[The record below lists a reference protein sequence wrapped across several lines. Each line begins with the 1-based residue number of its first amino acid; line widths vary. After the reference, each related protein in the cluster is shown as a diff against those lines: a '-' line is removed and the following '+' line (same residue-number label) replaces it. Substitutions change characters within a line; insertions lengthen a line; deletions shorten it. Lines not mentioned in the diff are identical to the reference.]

1 MSLFLRVISL
11 LSAAT
16 IVAGLGQ
23 NATLTFKPMVGALQL
38 AGGNSTSSRIVLDG
52 ADWAGVIRTAQDL
65 AKDFGRITGVNG
77 TVVLM
82 NGTFTNGSQP
92 LVPQSGDGPTIM
104 AGTIGKSKLIDSMV
118 SSGKINV
125 SEIQGKWESFSSQ
138 LVANPIPGVKSAL
151 VIVGSDKRGS
161 TYGMYDISEQMGVS
175 PWYWFAD
182 VAPKT
187 KDVVY
192 AMPITKIQG
201 PPSVKYRGFFINDEQ
216 PALTNWVNQNYPMGK
231 YGAGFNVPFYEN
243 VFELLLRS
251 RANYLWPAE
260 WNSMF
265 NVDDPKNEPTADM
278 YGVVMGTSHTEPL
291 FRATKE
297 QSLFLNGVWSWSA
310 NQANVTSFMKAGAER
325 AAPYE
330 GVYTMGMRGLGD
342 TASPTI
348 NASSLQQIIQVEQSI
363 LRQALT
369 TSNLT
374 EVPQMWCLY
383 KEVGGYFQ
391 QGLQV
396 PDDITLL
403 WADDNWGNNQRLPL
417 ANETSRS
424 AGAGVYYHFDYVG
437 TPRDYKWINT
447 IQLQKTWEQ
456 MHLAYQRQARHIWI
470 VNVGDIKTLEQP
482 ISHFF
487 DMAYN
492 MDMFTAPDSTANWLQ
507 LWATRE
513 FGAEAANATANI
525 MNTYG
530 MLAARRK
537 FELLDPTVYS
547 TMNYLEAETVLG
559 QWKDLMDQAQRV
571 HDGLPSA
578 MQPSFFEMV
587 LQPAMAGYTVH
598 QIHIMAALN
607 NVYAEQ
613 RRTRY
618 V

>member
-1 MSLFLRVISL
+1 MGLLQRALSL
-11 LSAAT
+11 LAVAS
-16 IVAGLGQ
+16 IVAALGQ
-23 NATLTFKPMVGALQL
+23 NATLTFEPTAGALQL
-38 AGGNSTSSRIVLDG
+38 AGGNSTARIVLDG
-52 ADWAGVIRTAQDL
+52 ADWAGLIRTADDL

-77 TVVLM
+77 TVMLM
-82 NGTFTNGSQP
+82 NNSLTNGSQAMIPSNHP
-92 LVPQSGDGPTIM
+92 LII
-104 AGTIGKSKLIDSMV
+104 AGTLGKSSFIDSMV
-118 SSGKINV
+118 SAGKIGV
-125 SEIQGKWESFSSQ
+125 SDIKGKWESFSSQ
-138 LVANPIPGVKSAL
+138 VVANPLPGVKSAL
-151 VIVGSDKRGS
+151 VIAGSDKRGS
-161 TYGMYDISEQMGVS
+161 IYGMYDVSEQMGVS

-187 KDVVY
+187 KAAVY
-192 AMPITKIQG
+192 AMPMTKIQG
-201 PPSVKYRGFFINDEQ
+201 PPSIKYRGFFINDEQ

-231 YGAGFNVPFYEN
+231 YGPGFNVPFYEN
-243 VFELLLRS
+243 VFELLLRL

-265 NVDDPKNEPTADM
+265 NLDDPKNEATADM

-297 QSLFLNGVWSWSA
+297 QSLFLNGIWSWSA
-310 NQANVTSFMKAGAER
+310 NEANVTAFMKEGAER

-342 TASPTI
+342 TASPTL

-363 LRQALT
+363 LKEVLNT
-369 TSNLT
+369 TDLSDI
-374 EVPQMWCLY
+374 PQMWCLY

-417 ANETSRS
+417 ANETDREG
-424 AGAGVYYHFDYVG
+424 GAGVYYHFDYVG
-437 TPRDYKWINT
+437 NPRDYKWINT

-456 MHLAYQRQARHIWI
+456 MHLAYERQARQIWI

-492 MDMFTAPDSTANWLQ
+492 MDMFAAPDSTANWLQ

-513 FGAEAANATANI
+513 FGTDAANATANI

-537 FELLDPTVYS
+537 FELLDPTTYS
-547 TMNYLEAETVLG
+547 IMNYQEAEAVLG
-559 QWKDLMDQAQRV
+559 QWKDLRDQAQAV
-571 HDGLPSA
+571 HDSLPPA

-598 QIHIMAALN
+598 QIHITAAMN

-618 V
+618 VKP